1 MKSALKVFIGALLF
15 SLSFCW
21 GYILSQHLHF
31 YKIIVLE
38 MPKKDDKHYDR
49 KYAEDYFPEK
59 SPITYNNTIE
69 QECLAK
75 NIYFEAGNQSVIG
88 KEAVGIVVLNRVEHP
103 NYPND
108 ICDVIFQKS
117 QFSWYWDG
125 KSDNPEVHDPQW
137 EVSQNVA
144 KQLIMRYTQNKPFED
159 EFDATHYHADYVN
172 PHWAKSKQK
181 IAKIDNHIFYR

>member
-1 MKSALKVFIGALLF
+1 MHLSALKVFILTLLF
-15 SLSFCW
+15 ALSFCW
-21 GYILSQHLHF
+21 GWIFSQHLHF

-38 MPKKDDKHYDR
+38 MPDEEYYENR
-49 KYAEDYFPEK
+49 KYTEHLSNIEK
-59 SPITYNNTIE
+59 TPAMHKQVEID
-69 QECLAK
+69 CLAK
-75 NIYFEAGNQSVIG
+75 NIYFEAGNQSIVG

-103 NYPND
+103 NSPD
-108 ICDVIFQKS
+108 SICDVIFQKS

-137 EVSQNVA
+137 EVSKNVA
-144 KQLIMRYTQNKPFED
+144 KQLIMRYNQDMLFDD

-172 PHWAKSKQK
+172 PHWAKSLQQ

>member
-1 MKSALKVFIGALLF
+1 MKSALKVFIGTLLF

-31 YKIIVLE
+31 YKIIVVE
-38 MPKKDDKHYDR
+38 VPKKNDREYDR
-49 KYAEDYFPEK
+49 KYVEKQPTSYGIEED
-59 SPITYNNTIE
+59 
-69 QECLAK
+69 CLAK
-75 NIYFEAGNQSVIG
+75 NIYFEAGNQSVLG

-103 NYPND
+103 NYPNG
-108 ICDVIFQKS
+108 ICEVIFQKS

-125 KSDNPEVHDPQW
+125 KSDNPKVHDPQW

-144 KQLIMRYTQNKPFED
+144 KQLIMRYTQTKPFED

-172 PHWAKSKQK
+172 PHWAKSLRQ